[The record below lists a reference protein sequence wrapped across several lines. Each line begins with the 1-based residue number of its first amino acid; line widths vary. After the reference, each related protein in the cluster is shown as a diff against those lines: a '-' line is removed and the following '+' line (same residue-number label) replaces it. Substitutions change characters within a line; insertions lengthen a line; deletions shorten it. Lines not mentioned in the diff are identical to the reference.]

1 MTKSVQTK
9 LVLILVLLIVAT
21 MLIVGAV
28 MVNRVSTFYD
38 NDFEKQMS
46 SFFDEQLVELE
57 NAAQGED
64 GADRIYDMLRA
75 YFSRLGLDSYRTLY
89 ILSAEGSVLK
99 SSNPTLGTSV
109 EHSENI
115 INVMRGE
122 AGTST
127 NFGSE
132 YMDFAEPIT
141 VDGAL
146 RYIVYVKDTKE
157 EMQDLNWVLI
167 SIIVE
172 TLFLGMLVAVVLSFL
187 LAKTI
192 TNPIE
197 NITKSALKVAAGDFS
212 GHIKVH
218 SKDEIGTLSE
228 TFNNMADVLKNTL
241 DDIDGEREKLKT
253 IFLYLTDGVVAFD
266 NKGRLLHINRTA
278 EMMLGESWEGSECT
292 FEDVFQSIG
301 IIDTFAAASKLRGGK
316 YIIVDRKIGEK
327 HLMFHIAPFV
337 AQEGKKDAQGVI
349 VVIHDITE
357 QQKLDRARREFIANV
372 SHELRT
378 PLTNIKSY
386 SETVLDD
393 KDISRETTEHFLQIV
408 VNETDRMI
416 RIVKD
421 LMQLSKLDNNKAEW
435 KFSDFAVAEMLQR
448 VYDSMIIQTRNKK
461 QHLEMKID
469 PELGQMRGD
478 REKLEQ
484 VLINI
489 VSNANKYTREGGRI
503 DVQAT
508 QAEDQIYF
516 KISDNGIGIPERELP
531 RIFERFYRVDK
542 ARSRAMGGT
551 GLGLAIAKEI
561 VEAHG
566 GKIGITS
573 IENRGTEVI
582 VQLPRYSQPPQSDAE
597 KEG

>member
-1 MTKSVQTK
+1 MAKSVQTK
-9 LVLILVLLIVAT
+9 LVLILVLLTVST

-28 MVNRVSTFYD
+28 MVNRVGVFYD
-38 NDFEKQMS
+38 NDFEKQMEA
-46 SFFDEQLVELE
+46 FFDDDRIAELTQAAAGE
-57 NAAQGED
+57 N
-64 GADRIYDMLRA
+64 GADELYEIMRVN
-75 YFSRLGLDSYRTLY
+75 SSPLGIDSYRHFY
-89 ILSAEGSVLK
+89 ILSADGSFLTGSSPVLGEE
-99 SSNPTLGTSV
+99 L
-109 EHSENI
+109 ERSENI
-115 INVMRGE
+115 ISVMSGGE
-122 AGTST
+122 GKNTD
-127 NFGSE
+127 FGSE
-132 YMDFAEPIT
+132 YMDYAQPVT
-141 VDGAL
+141 VDGEL
-146 RYIVYVKDTKE
+146 RYIVYIKDTKE

-197 NITKSALKVAAGDFS
+197 NITKSALKVASGDFS
-212 GHIKVH
+212 GHIEVH

-228 TFNNMADVLKNTL
+228 TFNNMADVLKDTL

-253 IFLYLTDGVVAFD
+253 IFLYLTDGVAAFD
-266 NKGRLLHINRTA
+266 SEGTLLHINRTA
-278 EMMLGESWEGSECT
+278 EQMLGESWEELSCK
-292 FEDVFQSIG
+292 FDDVFGRIG
-301 IIDTFAAASKLRGGK
+301 MSETFTAAKTLRGGK
-316 YIIVDRKIGEK
+316 YIIVERKIGER

-337 AQEGKKDAQGVI
+337 AQEEKRGAQGVI

-357 QQKLDRARREFIANV
+357 QQRLDQARREFIANV

-393 KDISRETTEHFLQIV
+393 KEISRETTEHFLQIV

-421 LMQLSKLDNNKAEW
+421 LMQLSKLDNNKAEF
-435 KFSDFAVAEMLQR
+435 KFSTFPISGMLKR
-448 VYDSMIIQTRNKK
+448 VHDAMAIQTENKG
-461 QHLEMKID
+461 QQLVFEAG
-469 PELGQMRGD
+469 PELGEMTGD
-478 REKLEQ
+478 REKIEQ

-489 VSNANKYTREGGRI
+489 VSNATKYTKPGGRI
-503 DVQAT
+503 ELRA
-508 QAEDQIYF
+508 AEDAGHVYF
-516 KISDNGIGIPERELP
+516 KVSDNGIGIPEKDLP

-561 VEAHG
+561 VEAHH

-573 IENRGTEVI
+573 VENKGTEVVI
-582 VQLPRYSQPPQSDAE
+582 QLPRHSEQPEPGED
-597 KEG
+597 